1 MRKIIIVLIL
11 IAAACSS
18 GPTPKK
24 TVFEFIDAV
33 KSDDSLKIVQLLDID
48 AFIKS
53 RMPEMS
59 PEDSA
64 KALEE
69 YRVKTIQSLLDNG
82 DIRHRFLHDLIV
94 VNIESR
100 QGDVAEVEVSFVNR
114 ETKTQLYTK
123 IQLHRQPD
131 GTWRIT
137 YFK

>member
-1 MRKIIIVLIL
+1 MRNIIIVFIL
-11 IAAACSS
+11 ITAACSS

-33 KSDDSLKIVQLLDID
+33 KNDDSLKIVQLLDID
-48 AFIKS
+48 AYVKS
-53 RMPEMS
+53 RMPVMS

-64 KALEE
+64 RVLEE
-69 YRVKTIQSLLDNG
+69 YRAKTIQSLLDNG
-82 DIRHRFLHDLIV
+82 DIRRRFLHDLIV

-114 ETKTQLYTK
+114 ETRTQLYTK
-123 IQLHRQPD
+123 IELHRQPD
-131 GTWRIT
+131 GAWRIT